1 MATITELINFY
12 DYNTKEYEEFLQEL
26 ICFNGDIPFNIEE
39 VDRTQS
45 TLVSTINTHLNRSHT
60 RYSGLL
66 MLDKVLPQCSK
77 DILSK
82 YCMLWMSKATQVLES
97 VHSIPQ
103 ELNISCKVLGCLIIQ
118 SKEISE
124 IQKQVSMQNVK
135 QLINAIG
142 NLSLEKK
149 CGPVYY
155 LIAVLLFQYPE
166 VCERFQMSIKKI
178 ILLQIDSEQ
187 ENLVNSSARCYA
199 LLAKATARSFKPPAS
214 KPTHTN
220 WIYNQALICNS
231 LHTIMD
237 ELFSNLMELENVN
250 IGDELELPNIS
261 KENIIQF
268 YFKQKQRFLNLCSY
282 LCCMLRGF
290 DKKNSVLPNEIL
302 KVLYRGLAVRPSNL
316 KSQNS
321 IGEQMLYLIVPKLHI
336 ALFNVLDALINGF
349 KEQLIPFGS
358 TILQLFLQTLQ
369 WTETILEN
377 QTTISGNRPFRNV
390 RISVYKCLTS
400 WLMNTNSL
408 SGIETVADEYLPSI
422 LKDIVPERDRVLL
435 TIQKTDN
442 LSKRAL
448 KRLRDSQYEKGAYLN
463 NGIGSSK
470 EYSLDA
476 DICKGALIALQNIF
490 FNGGS
495 LLKQMF
501 FKTIQGIIIPLL
513 YDCYLSSVEQ
523 KFYKENTQ
531 CRLLLFRVLRAVQMN
546 PHSLVPLPTQYSVE
560 IFEMALSDSNL
571 CITQEA
577 KIALAELEKIVH
589 PYAPSIELAQVE
601 IVQKEFVADSP
612 RIEHTET
619 LEETSPPDIED
630 SIDTEMAPSSNK
642 RVKIINSHPN
652 ESTESA
658 VESVSVLN
666 TSQNMEI
673 ESHLE
678 QSSECLPKE
687 SDSTTKEERCMQ
699 DLSEP
704 LPSSSMDLASSA
716 SHVVTQNKDTQVE
729 KLDTLEETNTNL
741 KSNSEMTVADQAHLS
756 TENEREEEEL
766 LQCFQDITKDD
777 N

>member
-26 ICFNGDIPFNIEE
+26 ICFNGDIPFNTEE
-39 VDRTQS
+39 VDRMQTA
-45 TLVSTINTHLNRSHT
+45 LVSTINTHLNRSHT

-77 DILSK
+77 DVLSK
-82 YCMLWMSKATQVLES
+82 YCLLWMSKATQVLES

-103 ELNISCKVLGCLIIQ
+103 ELSISCKVLGCLIVQ

-142 NLSLEKK
+142 NLSPEKK

-155 LIAVLLFQYPE
+155 LIAVLLLQYPE

-178 ILLQIDSEQ
+178 VLLQIDSEQ
-187 ENLVNSSARCYA
+187 GNLVDSSARCYA
-199 LLAKATARSFKPPAS
+199 LLAKATARSFKPPAT
-214 KPTHTN
+214 KPTSTN
-220 WIYNQALICNS
+220 WTYNQALICNS

-290 DKKNSVLPNEIL
+290 DKRNSVSPNEIL

-316 KSQNS
+316 KNQNS

-349 KEQLIPFGS
+349 KEQLIPFGA

-369 WTETILEN
+369 WTETILNN

-390 RISVYKCLTS
+390 RISVYNCLAS
-400 WLMNTNSL
+400 WLSNTNSL

-463 NGIGSSK
+463 NGVGSSK
-470 EYSLDA
+470 EYSLDVE
-476 DICKGALIALQNIF
+476 ICKGALIALQNIF

-501 FKTIQGIIIPLL
+501 FKTIQSVIIPLL

-601 IVQKEFVADSP
+601 ILQKEFVADSP
-612 RIEHTET
+612 RVEHTEP
-619 LEETSPPDIED
+619 LEGTSPPDTEY
-630 SIDTEMAPSSNK
+630 SIDNEMAPSSNK
-642 RVKIINSHPN
+642 RVKITNSHPN
-652 ESTESA
+652 ESTESTLEN
-658 VESVSVLN
+658 VNVLN
-666 TSQNMEI
+666 TSQHMEI
-673 ESHLE
+673 ESHLG
-678 QSSECLPKE
+678 QTNDCLPEE
-687 SDSTTKEERCMQ
+687 SDSATKEERCTQ
-699 DLSEP
+699 ELSEP
-704 LPSSSMDLASSA
+704 LTSSSANPASSA
-716 SHVVTQNKDTQVE
+716 SHVVEQNVDTQVE
-729 KLDTLEETNTNL
+729 KLDTLDETNTNP
-741 KSNSEMTVADQAHLS
+741 KSDSEIAVADQANLS